1 MMKAGF
7 LDSGG
12 GAKKKKINDFDSS
25 ERVNSATD
33 ILIPTVMDLSKQ
45 AVRFPSLETLNGK
58 PTDGLTLDSHKPG
71 NNSPGVSNSYANVT
85 SKSGRKSVNFRTFFT
100 PGGNGVDVVV
110 PVESIELLANSFLI
124 QHMVSSWENG
134 WLTPLLLTMLGTL
147 VFSSMEGLNAM
158 LKNEPWFIRN
168 NLLILKKWNP
178 DVNLLKEDVR
188 NVLVWVKL
196 HGVPVTAFC
205 EDGLSAIATKLD
217 TSLMLDSYT
226 FDMCLQS

>member
-12 GAKKKKINDFDSS
+12 GAKKKKINDSDSGK
-25 ERVNSATD
+25 RVNSATD
-33 ILIPTVMDLSKQ
+33 MSIPTVMDLSKQ
-45 AVRFPSLETLNGK
+45 AVKFPSLETLNGK
-58 PTDGLTLDSHKPG
+58 PTDGLMLDSHKPG

-85 SKSGRKSVNFRTFFT
+85 SKPSRKSVNFRTLFT

-110 PVESIELLANSFLI
+110 PVESIKLLANGFLI

-134 WLTPLLLTMLGTL
+134 WLTPLFSFQ
-147 VFSSMEGLNAM
+147 FSSMDGLNAM
-158 LKNEPWFIRN
+158 LENGLWFIRN

-188 NVLVWVKL
+188 NVQVWVKL
-196 HGVPVTAFC
+196 HGVPVTTFS

-217 TSLMLDSYT
+217 TPLMLDSYT
-226 FDMCLQS
+226 SDMCLQS